1 MGRKRVRITPGLRE
15 ALEWLTLSRS
25 SLDDRLRVEIL
36 TNPCLEEECCLPFPH
51 PAPIEADLVVERTM
65 RGLRV
70 ALDRDGLP
78 GLRLRSLRHDG
89 DDPASAQHLSRRA
102 RWVLTVLKRREEIL
116 ARVGQAV
123 AEAQRAY
130 LDGQAERPIPL
141 TVTAMAA
148 RVALHPSTVSRVIR
162 QKLMLAPRG
171 VVELASLFGR
181 MNGEA
186 REAVRDLLASEGS
199 SRRLTDRCIAELLA
213 ARGLVLSRRTVSK
226 YRRALG
232 VIAARRSKG
241 GSRGQP
247 VIAVGLV
254 PGQDG
259 SV

>member
-15 ALEWLTLSRS
+15 ALEWLTLSKS
-25 SLDDRLRVEIL
+25 SLGERLRIEIL
-36 TNPCLEEECCLPFPH
+36 TNPCLEEECWLPFPH

-78 GLRLRSLRHDG
+78 RLRFCSLRHNG
-89 DDPASAQHLSRRA
+89 DDPTSAQRFSRRA

-123 AEAQRAY
+123 VEVQRAY

-148 RVALHPSTVSRVIR
+148 RVGLHPSTVSRVIR
-162 QKLMLAPRG
+162 RKLVAAPRG

-181 MNGEA
+181 LNGEA
-186 REAVRDLLASEGS
+186 REAVRDLLASETP
-199 SRRLTDRCIAELLA
+199 SRRLTDRRIAELLA

-232 VIAARRSKG
+232 VAAARR
-241 GSRGQP
+241 RRAAP
-247 VIAVGLV
+247 
-254 PGQDG
+254 DG
-259 SV
+259 AQ